1 MTLDIV
7 RNLQVNAG
15 FKVVVV
21 VVVGVTVPL
30 LDMSYALKY
39 VLTMLI
45 LAKSQITE
53 ITNCNR
59 KCNLIEILQ
68 YLLLLIFASQFLLGI
83 G

>member
-15 FKVVVV
+15 FKVV

-68 YLLLLIFASQFLLGI
+68 YLL
-83 G
+83 

>member
-1 MTLDIV
+1 MVFICIVIVMTLDIV

-15 FKVVVV
+15 FKVV

-68 YLLLLIFASQFLLGI
+68 YLL
-83 G
+83 

>member
-1 MTLDIV
+1 MVFICIVIVMTLDIV

-21 VVVGVTVPL
+21 GVGVTVPL

-45 LAKSQITE
+45 LTKSQVTE

-68 YLLLLIFASQFLLGI
+68 YLL
-83 G
+83 

>member
-15 FKVVVV
+15 FKDV

-45 LAKSQITE
+45 LAKSKITE

>member
-1 MTLDIV
+1 MVFICIVIVMTLDIV

-15 FKVVVV
+15 FKVV

-45 LAKSQITE
+45 LTKSQITE

-68 YLLLLIFASQFLLGI
+68 YLL
-83 G
+83 